1 MTASCYT
8 LLMAILVIATIL
20 LSLFLYISY
29 RKVTIPIFWI
39 IAIAIVLRV
48 AMTASFVAI
57 DNNDT
62 RYHREIAELTL
73 RGKNVFY
80 VIDGPRSPYLPF
92 LLYTQAGALLLER
105 NTGIPLL
112 FSLKLFFSMFDV
124 GLVWLLYRITNGNRQ
139 AALLYAINP
148 VSILITTVHGQFDIP
163 ALFFLFLAI
172 YLVQQK
178 KELAAAISF
187 ALGIA
192 WKTWPVL
199 FLIPFV
205 KHLKEKRN
213 LLLVFL
219 IPFVLILLYSI
230 VFDAPLR
237 TILRPQITFRG
248 VFGAWGIPMILGGTL
263 LNQLNTVRVL
273 KVVSNLVLL
282 GIFAYAIKMKQ
293 HHLLRDLFQILLIFF
308 IFSPAFGIQWTT
320 WMVPF
325 LILLKPSLWRTL
337 VVVFT
342 SWIAIA
348 QGSWIMPQNSPVVLH
363 LMLPLV
369 TLHGIIGW
377 GVLLLMFL
385 NSPLPWSAQRNILH
399 SQKGRGK

>member
-1 MTASCYT
+1 
-8 LLMAILVIATIL
+8 MAILIIATIL
-20 LSLFLYISY
+20 LLSFIYISY
-29 RKVTIPIFWI
+29 HKVTLPIFWI
-39 IAIAIVLRV
+39 IAIALVLRV
-48 AMTASFVAI
+48 AMTTSFVAI

-73 RGKNVFY
+73 RGKNVYY
-80 VIDGPRSPYLPF
+80 VNDGPRSPYLPF
-92 LLYTQAGALLLER
+92 LLYVQAGALLLEQQH
-105 NTGIPLL
+105 GIPLL
-112 FSLKLFFSMFDV
+112 LTLKLLFSAFDV
-124 GLVWLLYRITNGNRQ
+124 GIVWLLYRMTNRNLQ
-139 AALLYAINP
+139 APLLYAINP

-178 KELAAAISF
+178 KELAAAVSF

-192 WKTWPVL
+192 LKTWPVL
-199 FLIPFV
+199 FLVPFI
-205 KHLKEKRN
+205 KHFRKKRY
-213 LLLVFL
+213 LLLVL
-219 IPFVLILLYSI
+219 CIPLALVLFYSY
-230 VFDAPLR
+230 VFHAPLL
-237 TILRPQITFRG
+237 TIARPQMTFRG
-248 VFGAWGIPMILGGTL
+248 GFGAWGIPMILGGTL
-263 LNQLNTVRVL
+263 LSQLNTVRML

-282 GIFAYAIKMKQ
+282 GIFAYAIKMKP

-348 QGSWIMPQNSPVVLH
+348 QGSWIMPQHSPIVLN

-369 TLHGIIGW
+369 TLHGIVGW

-385 NSPLPWSAQRNILH
+385 NSPLPWPAQHNILH